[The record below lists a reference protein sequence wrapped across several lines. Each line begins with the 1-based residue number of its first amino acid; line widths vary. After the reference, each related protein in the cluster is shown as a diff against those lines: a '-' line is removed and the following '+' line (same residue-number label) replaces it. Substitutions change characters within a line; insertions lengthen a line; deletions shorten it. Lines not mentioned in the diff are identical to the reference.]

1 MLFLLVE
8 LYTIEHITSIIYL
21 TCIVILSCQTTTA
34 TVLRRNG
41 VVKQQKLRCRQDSNL
56 RGKIPMDF

>member
-8 LYTIEHITSIIYL
+8 LYTIEHITSMIYL
-21 TCIVILSCQTTTA
+21 ACIVILTTTA

-41 VVKQQKLRCRQDSNL
+41 LVKQQKLRCRQDSNL